1 MIVKTIIIDIDRTKK
16 GKYDAL
22 KVLTTDM
29 KINNKEI
36 EISNIIDDLIKLG
49 AKEGLFNDKK

>member
-16 GKYDAL
+16 DKKEL
-22 KVLTTDM
+22 KVLSTDM
-29 KINNKEI
+29 KTNIKEI
-36 EISNIIDDLIKLG
+36 EISKIIDDMIKLG